1 MHDEESELFQVGDTI
16 GERYRVIR
24 LLGKGGMGAVYES
37 ENTWTKRRVAI
48 KVLLPALSGDNK
60 AVARF
65 LGEAQAATRLQHPNI
80 VDVLDMGKDAP
91 TGAVFIVQEF
101 LRGED
106 LFHYLSKKE
115 RLSCFEAAEI
125 LVPVMS
131 ALAIAHARGIIH
143 RDIKPEN
150 IFLLGSAPDLTP
162 KLIDFG
168 LAKVLGED
176 ATARKTTT
184 GTVMGTPYYMSPEQ
198 ARGDRVVD
206 ARTDIWAVGAVLYE
220 LLTGSVPYDAT
231 SANLIIVKLLTERP
245 PQLLDALPDAPPEV
259 AAIVAR
265 AMEPDL
271 DRRYPT
277 MRAMLDDVLAC
288 PAFQDPGRTASL
300 AVRFSRSIEH
310 RPPADTEAPA
320 EFGDNAEK
328 IGSLPTQAGGSAP
341 RPSRPID
348 STAST
353 QPVKEP
359 TQNSWQRPSTPSTPG
374 GPPARRRGLLAV
386 AAIAVVLVGSAAL
399 LRAMSG
405 SPEAA
410 SPAPAALA
418 PAAPAA
424 AAPAAPTPSVAAPA
438 VPAPA
443 APALAAPAAPA
454 LAAPAAPALAA
465 PAALAPAAPTP
476 AAPEANVVPAETPA
490 SAEAEPTARRGRHH
504 TSSGSRR
511 RRSTSALDPVGP

>member
-1 MHDEESELFQVGDTI
+1 MQDEESELFQLGDTI

-24 LLGKGGMGAVYES
+24 LLGQGGMGAVYES

-65 LGEAQAATRLQHPNI
+65 QGEAQSATRLQHPNI
-80 VDVLDMGKDAP
+80 VDVLDMGKDAR

-106 LFHYLSKKE
+106 LYHYLAKKE

-131 ALAIAHARGIIH
+131 ALAVAHARGIIH

-176 ATARKTTT
+176 ANARKTTT
-184 GTVMGTPYYMSPEQ
+184 GTIMGTPYYMSPEQ

-206 ARTDIWAVGAVLYE
+206 ARSDVWAIGAVLYE
-220 LLTGSVPYDAT
+220 LLTGSVAYDAP

-288 PAFQDPGRTASL
+288 PAFQDPGRMTSL
-300 AVRFSRSIEH
+300 AVRFSRSIDH
-310 RPPADTEAPA
+310 RPPADTESPA
-320 EFGDNAEK
+320 EFGDGAEK

-341 RPSRPID
+341 RSSRPVD
-348 STAST
+348 SSAPT
-353 QPVKEP
+353 QPAKEP
-359 TQNSWQRPSTPSTPG
+359 TQNTWQRPSASSMPE
-374 GPPARRRGLLAV
+374 GPPARRKGLLVV
-386 AAIAVVLVGSAAL
+386 AAVAVVLLGSAAL
-399 LRAMSG
+399 LRALSGG
-405 SPEAA
+405 SPGSAA
-410 SPAPAALA
+410 PAPAALA

-424 AAPAAPTPSVAAPA
+424 PAAAAPAAPAPAAPTPAAL
-438 VPAPA
+438 APA
-443 APALAAPAAPA
+443 AAAPAAPA
-454 LAAPAAPALAA
+454 LAAPAP
-465 PAALAPAAPTP
+465 PD
-476 AAPEANVVPAETPA
+476 PEANTAAADTPA
-490 SAEAEPTARRGRHH
+490 TAEADPAPRRGRHH
-504 TSSGSRR
+504 NSRR
-511 RRSTSALDPVGP
+511 RRSSSALDPVGP